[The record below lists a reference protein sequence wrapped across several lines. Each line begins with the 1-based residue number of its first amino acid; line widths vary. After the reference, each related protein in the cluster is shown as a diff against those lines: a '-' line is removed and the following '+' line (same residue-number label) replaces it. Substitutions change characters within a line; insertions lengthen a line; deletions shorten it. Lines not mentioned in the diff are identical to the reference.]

1 MDHALRILVWWTPRC
16 SYSSSSSN
24 SLWPYK
30 NLSEILADH
39 LGTAYINWPI
49 CIQLCLISISTP
61 CGDELFC
68 ELFCEP
74 ASPVAG
80 GRGCVGKAEQDAGGT
95 PAHQEL
101 SPSLQPSPPQPVGSG
116 QPQRQWALQNVTSLL
131 CSKWVPKTA
140 GTVFSRVSKETIH
153 FKGK

>member
-49 CIQLCLISISTP
+49 CIQLCLIGISTP
-61 CGDELFC
+61 CEDELVC

-80 GRGCVGKAEQDAGGT
+80 GRGGVRLSRMRVVPLPTKNWAHHSS
-95 PAHQEL
+95 PAH
-101 SPSLQPSPPQPVGSG
+101 PSP
-116 QPQRQWALQNVTSLL
+116 
-131 CSKWVPKTA
+131 WVPA
-140 GTVFSRVSKETIH
+140 SLRDSGL
-153 FKGK
+153 FKMSHPSCVQNEFPKQQALYFQG